1 MITSSLEANP
11 LQLSGCKEKK
21 PPSKSIVIFYGVGK
35 PDCNTSISSTASLT
49 FHKSYT

>member
-11 LQLSGCKEKK
+11 LQLSGCKGREQT
-21 PPSKSIVIFYGVGK
+21 SRSIIILYGVGK
-35 PDCNTSISSTASLT
+35 LACNVSIRSTASLT